1 MKLNRKGT
9 RVVVDFKYKLFN
21 YFGYILRA
29 GVPIGYLAIRYN
41 LFNFKSATS
50 VTSWGI
56 IAIIIILTT
65 MSDKIKEVIHDYNTY
80 LGNTAKYSK
89 YAIVSTTAFT
99 ISLVAYISIGLLVW
113 VLGFIA
119 LGGVASIVPFSIYAT
134 ESDKAK
140 RMTEQ
145 LKKEN
150 SENELLQ
157 LKALK
162 QQKATN
168 R

>member
-1 MKLNRKGT
+1 MTLNRKGT
-9 RVVVDFKYKLFN
+9 RVVVDFKYKALN
-21 YFGYILRA
+21 YFGYVVRA
-29 GVPIGYLAIRYN
+29 GIPIGYLAIRYN

-56 IAIIIILTT
+56 IAIIIVLTT
-65 MSDKIKEVIHDYNTY
+65 LSDKVKEVVNDYNTY
-80 LGNTAKYSK
+80 LGNTARYSK

-99 ISLVAYISIGLLVW
+99 ISLIAYISIGLLVW

-119 LGGVASIVPFSIYAT
+119 LGGLASIIPFSMYAT
-134 ESDKAK
+134 ENDKAK

-150 SENELLQ
+150 SENELQQLQ
-157 LKALK
+157 ALK
-162 QQKATN
+162 TAQK